1 MEPSPVTLVELSSDE
16 QKPEKGNYGAKK
28 EEIVNWMALSRNFV
42 HLVDTTDA
50 SGWQKFI
57 DCIHNMT
64 HMLNVEVFFYN
75 FLKKKYSPSV
85 SGCMMHLRDPFGRV
99 HKCMSWCEARLQ

>member
-42 HLVDTTDA
+42 LRADTTDA
-50 SGWQKFI
+50 SGWQKSI
-57 DCIHNMT
+57 DCIHNM
-64 HMLNVEVFFYN
+64 
-75 FLKKKYSPSV
+75 
-85 SGCMMHLRDPFGRV
+85 
-99 HKCMSWCEARLQ
+99 

>member
-42 HLVDTTDA
+42 LRADTTDA
-50 SGWQKFI
+50 SA
-57 DCIHNMT
+57 
-64 HMLNVEVFFYN
+64 LE
-75 FLKKKYSPSV
+75 
-85 SGCMMHLRDPFGRV
+85 
-99 HKCMSWCEARLQ
+99 